1 MSYILNLIEKSNE
14 TYQLKGSV
22 CFVKPTSSEIYSVL
36 KEMVDTIGS
45 MHIRGL
51 EIRQTVSNRRH
62 AGFTFSVFFGNHK
75 EAKKQHQRI
84 EQCFKNL
91 I

>member
-1 MSYILNLIEKSNE
+1 MSYILNLIDKNNG
-14 TYQLKGSV
+14 TYLLKGSV
-22 CFVKPTSSEIYSVL
+22 CFVKPTSSEIYSAL

-45 MHIRGL
+45 MHISGL
-51 EIRQTVSNRRH
+51 EIRQNVSNMRH
-62 AGFTFSVFFGNHK
+62 AGFTFSEFFGDRG
-75 EAKKQHQRI
+75 EAEKKYKRI

>member
-45 MHIRGL
+45 MHISGL
-51 EIRQTVSNRRH
+51 EIRQNVSNMHH
-62 AGFTFSVFFGNHK
+62 AGFTFSAFFGDRG
-75 EAKKQHQRI
+75 EAEKQHQRI
-84 EQCFKNL
+84 EQCIKTL